1 MNYIFFLKINSH
13 ITCITSGCA
22 HTRVGSKWISTI
34 RAYIAINTRSL
45 RWRFFLK
52 KRGTVKN
59 IIFIFS
65 YWPIQIRIIKRK
77 RIIWHQYE
85 FQLTIAFFFL
95 SRCLNYYKNRRSK
108 RKRLYLCK
116 WLNVNNAGILV
127 FNYKK
132 TKKSKSCWNTS

>member
-59 IIFIFS
+59 IIFIFCTDQYKLKLSKGKES
-65 YWPIQIRIIKRK
+65 YDTNMNSNWPSR
-77 RIIWHQYE
+77 
-85 FQLTIAFFFL
+85 FFFL